1 MNDNGSVKLK
11 LLSDSS
17 PEILKKKDDP
27 DDSDSENNDKN
38 SNFQIADQ
46 IEKLA
51 TQRDRKIITELE
63 FTQLKQKLIAD

>member
-11 LLSDSS
+11 FLSDSS